1 MKTITEI
8 QKYGLIKFIANK
20 TEIVVAEKSSATI
33 LPKFQNTKKNNMEDV
48 CAKLKNDLK
57 WYKDDLLNS
66 HLRLKE
72 RNYQENIIDKELSGK
87 TVSKLVEEWWL
98 GS

>member
-8 QKYGLIKFIANK
+8 QKYGLNKSIVSK
-20 TEIVVAEKSSATI
+20 TEIVASKKSNSTI
-33 LPKFQNTKKNNMEDV
+33 LFKFQSLKKINIEDV

-57 WYKDDLLNS
+57 WYGDDMPNS
-66 HLRLKE
+66 NVRRNE
-72 RNYQENIIDKELSGK
+72 RNFYEK
-87 TVSKLVEEWWL
+87 TASKLVEEWWL